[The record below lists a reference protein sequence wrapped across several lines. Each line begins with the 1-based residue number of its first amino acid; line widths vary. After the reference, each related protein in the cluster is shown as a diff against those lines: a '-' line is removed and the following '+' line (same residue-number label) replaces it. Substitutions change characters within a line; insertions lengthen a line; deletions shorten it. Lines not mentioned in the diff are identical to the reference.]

1 MPQDPNLY
9 GQPPPKKR
17 KNNMA
22 LSSSMDF
29 TAQLSSII
37 SGPFANAPTVARP
50 RPSRTKDN
58 IFTGA
63 KSRRQNDSPGKAG
76 SSSKADSAKL
86 KLRDPLGTD
95 EESSELART
104 RRKMEEKARLYT
116 AMKRGDYVPKENEAA
131 PLVDFDRKWAEAEA
145 RGRKDDDEDALSSD
159 SDDDDDNRDDGGR
172 ENANQG
178 IVEYEDEFGRL
189 RRGTKVEIERLER
202 QRRRGLLGAEELERM
217 SARPAAPAKLLHGD
231 AIQTMAFNPEDP
243 EKMEELARKRD
254 RSATPPDLR
263 HYDADS
269 EIRTKG
275 TGFYKFSKDEETR
288 SKEFESLEAERQR
301 TETARKDREEKK
313 EARRK
318 EIEQRR
324 KDVEARRAQKLA
336 DSFLDDLATDLK
348 G

>member
-37 SGPFANAPTVARP
+37 SGPSANVSTVTRP
-50 RPSRTKDN
+50 RPSRIKDN

-63 KSRRQNDSPGKAG
+63 KSRRQDGSPGKAG
-76 SSSKADSAKL
+76 SSSKADPMQL

-95 EESSELART
+95 EEYSELART

-116 AMKRGDYVPKENEAA
+116 AMKRGDYVPKENEAV
-131 PLVDFDRKWAEAEA
+131 PLIDFDRKWAEAEA
-145 RGRKDDDEDALSSD
+145 RGRKDDDEEALSSD
-159 SDDDDDNRDDGGR
+159 SDGGDDSDGGESAR
-172 ENANQG
+172 QE

-254 RSATPPDLR
+254 RSATPPDMK

-301 TETARKDREEKK
+301 TETARKNREEKK

-318 EIEQRR
+318 EVEQRR
-324 KDVEARRAQKLA
+324 KDIEARRAQKMA
-336 DSFLDDLATDLK
+336 DSFLDDLAADLK
-348 G
+348 GC